1 MSNSFDQDVATCLS
15 AFGIGINDVGQE
27 QCSKVLR
34 DAKQSGL
41 NKHEA
46 ALFVAYAYAAS
57 LHTDPVKQLRF
68 QVEHIQPVQNKWLND
83 KSISE
88 EAVLAADAALEMS
101 CNASQDHFV
110 NELLS
115 LLGSSSIPGQ
125 QAMTSGSVPFNPA
138 LPEFSS
144 HEPVRVYQIGQF
156 MGFVVE
162 HPKSLAEKEGML
174 AGVVEYFFAMA
185 ITSKAPPHLPVLI
198 VTAER
203 SGLMKTLLPNV
214 DNNQASIP
222 FLCAFDIS
230 GEHRNYGQFQ
240 GLDRLDV
247 FCEKAI
253 KIAQDTL
260 RITDEPVAMMRAGS
274 GRGNSGCLPVLFMLL
289 VPVIILVLGI

>member
-1 MSNSFDQDVATCLS
+1 
-15 AFGIGINDVGQE
+15 
-27 QCSKVLR
+27 
-34 DAKQSGL
+34 
-41 NKHEA
+41 
-46 ALFVAYAYAAS
+46 
-57 LHTDPVKQLRF
+57 
-68 QVEHIQPVQNKWLND
+68 
-83 KSISE
+83 
-88 EAVLAADAALEMS
+88 
-101 CNASQDHFV
+101 
-110 NELLS
+110 
-115 LLGSSSIPGQ
+115 
-125 QAMTSGSVPFNPA
+125 
-138 LPEFSS
+138 
-144 HEPVRVYQIGQF
+144 